1 MLRKP
6 YAKFKFFE
14 RRIHMNIRWALFALA
29 CVAPLAW
36 AEVPAKLFY
45 TSQTDFT
52 DITLTLKKAQALHP
66 EFIEVDVTLTPQ
78 AQERTKALSQAAMH
92 DMGIALIPPFLI
104 QRELGEKQ
112 LVIANQQA
120 LTSSKA
126 YYLMIPERK
135 AESAALLA
143 FRDWLL
149 KAAGEY
155 RQG

>member
-14 RRIHMNIRWALFALA
+14 RRIHMNIRWTLLALA

-78 AQERTKALSQAAMH
+78 AQERTKALSEAAMH
-92 DMGIALIPPFLI
+92 KQMALYLNGRQLNTATVQGVLDGPGLRFSIPRDQLLEMMPSLI
-104 QRELGEKQ
+104 K
-112 LVIANQQA
+112 
-120 LTSSKA
+120 
-126 YYLMIPERK
+126 
-135 AESAALLA
+135 
-143 FRDWLL
+143 
-149 KAAGEY
+149 
-155 RQG
+155 

>member
-14 RRIHMNIRWALFALA
+14 RRIHMNIRWTLFALA

-92 DMGIALIPPFLI
+92 KQMALYLNGRQLNTATVQGVLDGPSLRFSIPRDQLLEMMPSLI
-104 QRELGEKQ
+104 K
-112 LVIANQQA
+112 
-120 LTSSKA
+120 
-126 YYLMIPERK
+126 
-135 AESAALLA
+135 
-143 FRDWLL
+143 
-149 KAAGEY
+149 
-155 RQG
+155 

>member
-92 DMGIALIPPFLI
+92 KQMALYLNGRQLNTATVQGVLDGPGLRFSIPRDQLLEMMPSLI
-104 QRELGEKQ
+104 K
-112 LVIANQQA
+112 
-120 LTSSKA
+120 
-126 YYLMIPERK
+126 
-135 AESAALLA
+135 
-143 FRDWLL
+143 
-149 KAAGEY
+149 
-155 RQG
+155 